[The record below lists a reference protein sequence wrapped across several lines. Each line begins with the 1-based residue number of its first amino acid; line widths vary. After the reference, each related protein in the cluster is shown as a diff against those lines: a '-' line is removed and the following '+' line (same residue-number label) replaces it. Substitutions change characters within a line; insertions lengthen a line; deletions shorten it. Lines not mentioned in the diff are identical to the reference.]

1 MPSNSLSNALKTAL
15 FAGAAGVI
23 LAACGDSEPNDAETP
38 APQAEAPADPSPTTA
53 TPAATT
59 EVDATDITTGGPA
72 LWALSDEDTTVYL
85 FGTVHLLKPDLEW
98 RTPEF
103 DAALEASQAIY
114 KEADVMSPE
123 AQAQAQTLVMDLG
136 MLDGETLAEVLDD
149 DAEREVQEA
158 LDILGVPMAVIDPME
173 PWLAGITLG
182 QVGMMQQGYAPGAG
196 VEAVIS
202 ELAAEGGKELRFFET
217 VEQQMNF
224 FADLPREAQVDFLVS
239 GAIAIEDEPDMLD
252 RLVAEWAEGDVDAI
266 ADMMADE
273 DALGSRTVYDV
284 LLTQRNASWIPQIEA
299 ILEQPGTYMVAV
311 GAGHLAGDDSVIAML
326 RAEGYEVTRQ

>member
-1 MPSNSLSNALKTAL
+1 
-15 FAGAAGVI
+15 
-23 LAACGDSEPNDAETP
+23 
-38 APQAEAPADPSPTTA
+38 
-53 TPAATT
+53 
-59 EVDATDITTGGPA
+59 
-72 LWALSDEDTTVYL
+72 
-85 FGTVHLLKPDLEW
+85 
-98 RTPEF
+98 
-103 DAALEASQAIY
+103 
-114 KEADVMSPE
+114 
-123 AQAQAQTLVMDLG
+123 

>member
-114 KEADVMSPE
+114 KEADVMSP
-123 AQAQAQTLVMDLG
+123 
-136 MLDGETLAEVLDD
+136 
-149 DAEREVQEA
+149 
-158 LDILGVPMAVIDPME
+158 
-173 PWLAGITLG
+173 
-182 QVGMMQQGYAPGAG
+182 
-196 VEAVIS
+196 
-202 ELAAEGGKELRFFET
+202 
-217 VEQQMNF
+217 
-224 FADLPREAQVDFLVS
+224 
-239 GAIAIEDEPDMLD
+239 
-252 RLVAEWAEGDVDAI
+252 
-266 ADMMADE
+266 
-273 DALGSRTVYDV
+273 
-284 LLTQRNASWIPQIEA
+284 
-299 ILEQPGTYMVAV
+299 
-311 GAGHLAGDDSVIAML
+311 
-326 RAEGYEVTRQ
+326 